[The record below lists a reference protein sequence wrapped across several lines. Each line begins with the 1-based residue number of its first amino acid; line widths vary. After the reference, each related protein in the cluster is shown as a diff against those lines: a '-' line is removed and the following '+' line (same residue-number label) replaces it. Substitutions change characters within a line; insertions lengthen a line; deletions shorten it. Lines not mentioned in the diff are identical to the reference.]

1 VRAITTLGYRN
12 RYFCYSRTV
21 ACSSGSAMLLS
32 SGDSPQNASSIL
44 SGEGFDEVQ
53 RGESPFVVSALCYLP
68 TPDLPGWP
76 GRSIRQP
83 RRSTAVRNG
92 WISKTSFGVLAD
104 ELLAVLRSLRNR
116 LRPMAAVPGIRAM
129 PTLVFRESPIQMHRR
144 SNVEFARG
152 LAFEDVCSW
161 HCRKNGRHEE
171 TRTPDLYRVK
181 VAL

>member
-21 ACSSGSAMLLS
+21 ACSSESAMLLS

-68 TPDLPGWP
+68 TPDLPGRP

-116 LRPMAAVPGIRAM
+116 LRPMARGPWYTGYAHAGVPRVAD
-129 PTLVFRESPIQMHRR
+129 PNASPIQ
-144 SNVEFARG
+144 
-152 LAFEDVCSW
+152 
-161 HCRKNGRHEE
+161 CRICPWIGF
-171 TRTPDLYRVK
+171 
-181 VAL
+181 